1 MKPSVWKAWGIPALV
16 IVIVLVIAG
25 FLYERQ
31 QSGIQ
36 STVSSNSVNSQSNP
50 VDQGE
55 PLHGRPAPSFTL
67 KDQFGKS
74 ISLSQ
79 FKGKVVVLAFVDS
92 KCTTICPLT
101 TQSMMDA
108 LQQLGPTAARQ
119 VQLLGIDAN
128 PTAITVADVKSY
140 SEAHQMMR
148 SWHFLT
154 GSLPQLKSIWK
165 HYFIYTG
172 IVKGQ
177 IDHTPA
183 LYIIDQKGHEQYLY
197 LTPSEYSAIS
207 SQANVL
213 ALDIARLLPAS
224 AHAKVAKIPYHPST
238 LSPKDNLTLP
248 AMTNSGTKGNVVVS
262 ASKPHLLVYVASWVP
277 QIVQDMKLLN
287 SYAENS
293 SVPSLVTID
302 VGSTESG
309 IQAMTQVLQKV
320 GKVTYPVAYDRSGNV
335 ADAYQVQDLTWFSLT
350 DGHGH
355 IIWHHDGWLPTS
367 QLRADV
373 EKALKTHH

>member
-1 MKPSVWKAWGIPALV
+1 MRPSVWRMWGIPTL
-16 IVIVLVIAG
+16 VIVLVLVVAG
-25 FLYERQ
+25 LLYEHRH
-31 QSGIQ
+31 SGQLIVG
-36 STVSSNSVNSQSNP
+36 SNTAANSSSNP

-55 PLHGRPAPSFTL
+55 PLHGRPAPTFTL
-67 KDQFGKS
+67 KDQFGKT
-74 ISLSQ
+74 ITLGQ

-108 LQQLGPTAARQ
+108 LQQLGPTAAKQ

-128 PTAITVADVKSY
+128 PTAISVADVKSY
-140 SEAHQMMR
+140 SEEHQMMH

-165 HYFIYTG
+165 KYFIYTG

-213 ALDIARLLPAS
+213 ALDIARLLPSS

-248 AMTNSGTKGNVVVS
+248 VITSSGMKGNVAINANS
-262 ASKPHLLVYVASWVP
+262 PHLLVYVASWVP
-277 QIVQDMKLLN
+277 QIVQDLKQLN
-287 SYAENS
+287 SYAKN
-293 SVPSLVTID
+293 PSDPRLVTID
-302 VGSTESG
+302 VGSTEPD
-309 IQAMTQVLQKV
+309 QNALVPVLQKV
-320 GKVTYPVAYDRSGNV
+320 GKISYPIVYDRSGNV
-335 ADAYQVQDLTWFSLT
+335 ADAYQVQDLAWFSLT

-355 IIWHHDGWLPTS
+355 VIWHHDGWLPIS

-373 EKALKTHH
+373 QKAL